1 LNQLVFVLLITI
13 LAYYYII
20 FGKGNKA
27 VIVFGLGLV
36 LFMTKIIEGMEPSN
50 LSHIVDFNTLGLLFG
65 MMIVVSFMKKTGFF
79 QYSAIKV
86 VRLSKARFWRM
97 TALLMVLV
105 ALTSAFLDNLI
116 TIILVSPMLFLIS
129 DNLGMDATPLILLA
143 IFIDNIGGMSTLIGS
158 PLNIVL
164 GSTSGLSFGQFLVTM
179 GPIAIVA
186 FVITLLIMKRSLPS
200 SRDVADKMKVLS
212 EMEASRAITDRSLL
226 MKTLYVFMAVL
237 VGFALH
243 NVIKVELSVMAML
256 GAVVLLILSKR
267 NFESIAEDIDW
278 DTLFFYGG
286 LYMISYALE
295 HVGVI
300 NFIAGIF
307 EPLVEHQLVMFLIMV
322 WLSAIV
328 VPFLSAVPATLIFAP
343 IIQKLISMGFDVDLW
358 WAYAIGANLGSS
370 LSPLGALQ
378 NLVGLNL
385 LAKQTGKEYPFMR
398 YVREAARVCIPSLI
412 AGSAYIIWLYVR

>member
-1 LNQLVFVLLITI
+1 MP
-13 LAYYYII
+13 YYYII

-97 TALLMVLV
+97 TVLLMVLV

-186 FVITLLIMKRSLPS
+186 FVITLLIMKRALPS

-300 NFIAGIF
+300 NFIAGFF
-307 EPLVEHQLVMFLIMV
+307 EPLTEHQLVMFLIMV

-343 IIQKLISMGFDVDLW
+343 IIQKLISMGFDVNLW

-398 YVREAARVCIPSLI
+398 YVKEAARVCIPSLI
-412 AGSAYIIWLYVR
+412 AGSVYIIWLYVR